1 MMKTKTGLIVGLVSG
16 AAIGSALGLILAPQR
31 GEESLKTI
39 KDRLSKINV
48 RGLKGDRE
56 IGVGAGRAMEADYLH

>member
-1 MMKTKTGLIVGLVSG
+1 MEAKTGLIVGLVSG
-16 AAIGSALGLILAPQR
+16 AALGSALGLILAPQR

-39 KDRLSKINV
+39 KDRLSRIKA

-56 IGVGAGRAMEADYLH
+56 FSAGPGQALEADYLH